1 MASPE
6 KLHNQSVYNLST
18 TVQHKYV
25 QLKNGMT
32 YHYVFAMPPNVNTV
46 ISPTTTVILIH
57 GFPDSWYGW
66 RRQIPL
72 IAAAGFRVICPDM
85 RGYGETTAPQ
95 EDGAYCMKY
104 ICEDLSLLQEALNIP
119 KAIYIGHDWGGT
131 FVWNMVQAYPERVL
145 AVGAVCT
152 PFQATPQTNPWPR
165 MVKNGPGSRFDY
177 QIYFQKEYDAIGEM
191 DKDIGRSYKISHRS
205 HETKFTDVD
214 DEVENIPPTERNG
227 WMNHIAPDAIRD
239 EKCLVSEE
247 ELEYY
252 IYLCKKAGGFH
263 GGVKWY
269 RNVESNWKYMRQVLT
284 ERGMEDKPMV
294 YHEALMITAGKDA
307 VLTPTMV
314 DKYTVPFVPNLT
326 RGHVEDAGHWVLV
339 ENWSKDNGIPQFLI
353 ANRMIVNWLLSSKV
367 TNAIRNGGPA
377 SSISNSHL

>member
-1 MASPE
+1 MFS
-6 KLHNQSVYNLST
+6 
-18 TVQHKYV
+18 
-25 QLKNGMT
+25 
-32 YHYVFAMPPNVNTV
+32 F
-46 ISPTTTVILIH
+46 
-57 GFPDSWYGW
+57 
-66 RRQIPL
+66 
-72 IAAAGFRVICPDM
+72 
-85 RGYGETTAPQ
+85 
-95 EDGAYCMKY
+95 
-104 ICEDLSLLQEALNIP
+104 
-119 KAIYIGHDWGGT
+119 
-131 FVWNMVQAYPERVL
+131 
-145 AVGAVCT
+145 
-152 PFQATPQTNPWPR
+152 
-165 MVKNGPGSRFDY
+165 
-177 QIYFQKEYDAIGEM
+177 
-191 DKDIGRSYKISHRS
+191 
-205 HETKFTDVD
+205 
-214 DEVENIPPTERNG
+214 
-227 WMNHIAPDAIRD
+227 
-239 EKCLVSEE
+239 
-247 ELEYY
+247 
-252 IYLCKKAGGFH
+252 YLCKKAGGFH